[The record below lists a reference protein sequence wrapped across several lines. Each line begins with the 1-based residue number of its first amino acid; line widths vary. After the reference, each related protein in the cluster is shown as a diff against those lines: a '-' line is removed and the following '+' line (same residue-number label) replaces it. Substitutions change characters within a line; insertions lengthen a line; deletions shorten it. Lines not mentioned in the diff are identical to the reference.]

1 MSNEK
6 KQIPTWKVNS
16 KTTNY
21 QWEGV
26 LVAYW
31 EVSLDLISDDYTP
44 QEIDAQTLFKKWVKL
59 VDLEYPN
66 GLIPIHWFV
75 EHQGRTQTE
84 FMPFEFKHYPNLM
97 NENFLTFYNWPVNSL
112 TGKRLNWLEL
122 PVIDKFWNSM
132 YVDKGGFIQEA
143 TGWKP
148 SILQPYVYLP
158 TLTQILEWV

>member
-1 MSNEK
+1 MFNEK
-6 KQIPTWKVNS
+6 KQIPIWKVNS

-31 EVSLDLISDDYTP
+31 EVSLDTISDDYTP

-59 VDLEYPN
+59 VHLKYPN

-75 EHQGRTQTE
+75 EQPGRTQTE
-84 FMPFEFKHYPNLM
+84 FMPFEFKHYPTLM

-112 TGKRLNWLEL
+112 TGERLNWLEL
-122 PVIDKFWNSM
+122 PVIDKFWNST
-132 YVDKGGFIQEA
+132 YAEKGGFIQEA

-158 TLTQILEWV
+158 TLTQILE